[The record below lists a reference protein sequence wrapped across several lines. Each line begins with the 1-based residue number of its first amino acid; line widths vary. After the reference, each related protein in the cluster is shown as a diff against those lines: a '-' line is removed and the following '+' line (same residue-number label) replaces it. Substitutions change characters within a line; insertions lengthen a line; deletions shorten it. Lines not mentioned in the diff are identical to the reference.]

1 MSRKPPLPGLDE
13 EALAT
18 LASQFPSLHLPPPEE
33 KPAPRTEPPPAAAPK
48 AKPPGRGLAVMA
60 IVLAFLAILAAAVS
74 LAPPGR
80 RAQLL
85 AVVRGTDSAADR
97 RPARPSLA
105 TPQAASQAAVA
116 APTSASGEATA
127 KLAASIA
134 ETRKELLAE
143 QASRRGDDTRLAAI
157 EGRLKALDGD
167 LQGLQTRLAAA
178 EQQIGT
184 TLLAR
189 LSAVETKVGGLR
201 QANRR
206 REKFFLAATQLR
218 DALRSS
224 RPFATQLA
232 AVVALAGKDPA
243 ERAAL
248 DELQKH
254 SRDGVATV
262 AELRD
267 DFTGTMAPR
276 LIALSEANRPSVA
289 ARAAVWLQSWYAS
302 GPSGGSRGDRNAA
315 VVASAERSLDRG
327 QLAAAVD
334 QVLLL
339 EDQAALV
346 TAGWLANASAR
357 LAVDK
362 AASALMRQALD
373 HIARAD

>member
-33 KPAPRTEPPPAAAPK
+33 KPAPRTELPPAAAPK
-48 AKPPGRGLAVMA
+48 AKPPGRGLALMA
-60 IVLAFLAILAAAVS
+60 IVLAFLAILVAAVS

-80 RAQLL
+80 RALLL
-85 AVVRGTDSAADR
+85 AVARGTGSAADR
-97 RPARPSLA
+97 APARPSLA
-105 TPQAASQAAVA
+105 PPPAA

-143 QASRRGDDTRLAAI
+143 QASRRGDDKRLAAI

-201 QANRR
+201 RAKRR

-224 RPFATQLA
+224 RPFAAQLA
-232 AVVALAGKDPA
+232 AVTALAGKDPA

-248 DELQKH
+248 GELQKH
-254 SRDGVATV
+254 ARDGVATV

-267 DFTGTMAPR
+267 DFTGTVAPR

-289 ARAAVWLQSWYAS
+289 ARAAAWLRSWYAS
-302 GPSGGSRGDRNAA
+302 GPSGGSGSDRNAA

-373 HIARAD
+373 RIARAD